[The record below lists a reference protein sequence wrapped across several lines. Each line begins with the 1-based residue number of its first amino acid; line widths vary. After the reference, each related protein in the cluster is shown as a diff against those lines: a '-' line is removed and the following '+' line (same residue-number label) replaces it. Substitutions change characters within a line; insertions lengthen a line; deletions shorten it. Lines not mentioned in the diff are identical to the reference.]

1 MHLSTFV
8 FILTFDSPMKLK
20 EQLDLQRKSSNPTI
34 RDAALKSLTIYNA
47 VCDLSE
53 GHVWDSDWS
62 TLVKL
67 ASCEGKFY
75 WKPTKIGELVLRGIH
90 SLISPLGD
98 GYYDEEEEVGE

>member
-1 MHLSTFV
+1 
-8 FILTFDSPMKLK
+8 MKIK

-62 TLVKL
+62 TLIKL
-67 ASCEGKFY
+67 ASCEGEFY
-75 WKPTKIGELVLRGIH
+75 RKPTKIGEIFLLGINA
-90 SLISPLGD
+90 SVN
-98 GYYDEEEEVGE
+98 DELNSD